1 MIRRENEDVLKDLP
15 PKTYREIPLAMNNKQ
30 LKVYKDLERDLWAY
44 LETGESITAPNGL
57 ALTMKLRQMSLD
69 PRLLGV
75 DIPSP
80 KTIALK
86 EIIEDVVST
95 GKKIAVFSWFASY
108 LNMLSEELTNVK
120 WELIS
125 GQSGNEKTRREARLR
140 FQDGDS
146 QVMLGSIT
154 TMIGIDLT
162 KADICIFPDRFWVP
176 NTNFQAEDRLHR
188 VGQKGNVLVIDLVM
202 EDSID
207 QDMRTVLKRKSNAF
221 NETIAIKRTIELMQE
236 RRG

>member
-1 MIRRENEDVLKDLP
+1 
-15 PKTYREIPLAMNNKQ
+15 MNTKQ
-30 LKVYKDLERDLWAY
+30 LKLYKDLERDLWAY

-57 ALTMKLRQMSLD
+57 ALTMKLRQVSLD
-69 PRLLGV
+69 PKLLGV

-80 KTIALK
+80 KTTLVK
-86 EIIEDVVST
+86 EMIEDIVSS
-95 GKKIAVFSWFASY
+95 GKKVVVFSWFASY
-108 LNMLSEELTNVK
+108 LESLSQELKNVK

-125 GQSGNEKTRREARLR
+125 GQAGSELQRREARLR
-140 FQDGDS
+140 FQEGDS

-162 KADICIFPDRFWVP
+162 SADICIFTDRFWVP

-188 VGQKGNVLVIDLVM
+188 VGQKGNVLVMDLVM

-207 QDMRTVLKRKSNAF
+207 QDMRTVLMRKSAAF
-221 NETIAIKRTIELMQE
+221 NETIAIQRTVELMKE